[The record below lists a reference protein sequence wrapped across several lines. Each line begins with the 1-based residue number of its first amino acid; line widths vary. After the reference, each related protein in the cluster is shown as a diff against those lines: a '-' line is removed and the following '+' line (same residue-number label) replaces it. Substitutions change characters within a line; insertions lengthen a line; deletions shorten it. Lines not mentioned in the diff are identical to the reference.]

1 MTLTNTFLATVA
13 SFVPLGD
20 GAELPKQP
28 IKTRANLAAAV
39 SRLGDEFSPAIDRD
53 LGEQYAQAPS
63 NINRSNAGGGGFLPP
78 INQNGLP
85 GRRGIQ
91 IPFGIGARTYGVPR
105 RVQNQQMN
113 GNAGQQPQANPN
125 QTQPQAQSAIKSHQA
140 TKDELQLNFQERVL
154 SQKFASKLKFK
165 DKSIPETIKQETAG
179 ILAKTQIA
187 FNKLPKAEQTE
198 AKYGELFN
206 ANSKAAG
213 YKNGVSDKAIT
224 AYYKLNK
231 EIQEAD
237 ELARKSIPEPDLDAN
252 TDANSVATKFGYSPV
267 TGLPDGKTTKSKDLK
282 ADELA
287 YLKKIVGVE
296 NISDQNLLEVKN
308 FAIRLSKLQP
318 GEQKRYRD
326 AFVQTRFQALGF
338 KDQEQLRSAL
348 DTIANDPAE
357 TIKK

>member
-1 MTLTNTFLATVA
+1 MTLANTFLATVA

-20 GAELPKQP
+20 RVELPKQSLNNS
-28 IKTRANLAAAV
+28 KLAKAV
-39 SRLGDEFSPAIDRD
+39 SKLGDEYRPAIDRD

-91 IPFGIGARTYGVPR
+91 IPFGFGARSYGIPR

-113 GNAGQQPQANPN
+113 GSARQSGQQTQANSK
-125 QTQPQAQSAIKSHQA
+125 QSKSEAQSVIKNQQS
-140 TKDELQLNFQERVL
+140 TKEDLQLNFQEKVL
-154 SQKFASKLKFK
+154 SQKIAGKLNFK
-165 DKSIPETIKQETAG
+165 DSSITETSKQEIAG

-187 FNKLPKAEQTE
+187 FNKLPEAEQTE

-206 ANSKAAG
+206 ANSKASG
-213 YKNGVSDKAIT
+213 YKDGATEKVISG
-224 AYYKLNK
+224 YYKLSK
-231 EIQEAD
+231 KIQNE
-237 ELARKSIPEPDLDAN
+237 ERKSIPEPNLEVSPKQDLAAEN
-252 TDANSVATKFGYSPV
+252 FGYKPV
-267 TGLPDGKTTKSKDLK
+267 TSVPNGREAQAPH

-296 NISDQNLLEVKN
+296 TISDKNLLEVKN
-308 FAIRLSKLQP
+308 FAVRLSKLDP
-318 GEQKRYRD
+318 REQKRYLD
-326 AFVQTRFQALGF
+326 AYVQTKFQTLGF
-338 KDQEQLRSAL
+338 KDQEQLRNAL
-348 DTIANDPAE
+348 EAIVKDPAE